1 MIGGPVNTG
10 LRRRARPAEGCRVV
24 DLRLFL
30 GQACGW
36 RSPIVPIEVGSEA
49 AALEAAARLQRSGF
63 LVPAIRP
70 PTVPEGTSRL
80 RVVVTAGHE
89 EEEVAELAR
98 ALSESGVLRLRDTHA
113 RGEGEY

>member
-1 MIGGPVNTG
+1 
-10 LRRRARPAEGCRVV
+10 
-24 DLRLFL
+24 LRLFL

-63 LVPAIRP
+63 FVPAIRP

-98 ALSESGVLRLRDTHA
+98 ALSESGVLRLRDAHA